1 MSVRKKVILKDI
13 AEQLDVS
20 VVTVSNALAG
30 RRGVGQEM
38 RKKIIDLA
46 GEMGYE
52 SAYNMSGNDRTIRI
66 GVFTPQKARFEL
78 SPVFLAL
85 GKQELRRNRLNEKLV
100 FLPIPR
106 INRGYDGF
114 QDDQFDGY
122 IVFGAKS
129 QALLDYICTK
139 ARVPVLSFGRINES
153 DRTDSVVMDCFH
165 GMFHVIS
172 NLIGMG
178 HRRIC
183 LIGATSQYG
192 LDQEMGYYK
201 AFDAAGLVPPEDMTY
216 RNFII
221 GNISPQKNQEVCERL
236 EILIRELMSREI
248 RPTAFACGSDTVAE
262 ETIRILNSMNIRVP
276 QDVSVTG
283 FFRIDDEEDP
293 GVTSLT
299 WPIQLMAKEA
309 LNVLRRRMEGEK
321 DACGV
326 ISVQGKWNP
335 GNSAASI
342 TQEPESGA

>member
-106 INRGYDGF
+106 IDRGYDGF
-114 QDDQFDGY
+114 EDDQFDGY
-122 IVFGAKS
+122 IVFGAES
-129 QALLDYICTK
+129 QALLDYICSK

-165 GMFHVIS
+165 GMFHVVS

-178 HRRIC
+178 HRQIC
-183 LIGATSQYG
+183 LIGATGHYG

-262 ETIRILNSMNIRVP
+262 ETIRILNTMNIRVP

>member
-1 MSVRKKVILKDI
+1 M
-13 AEQLDVS
+13 
-20 VVTVSNALAG
+20 
-30 RRGVGQEM
+30 
-38 RKKIIDLA
+38 
-46 GEMGYE
+46 
-52 SAYNMSGNDRTIRI
+52 
-66 GVFTPQKARFEL
+66 
-78 SPVFLAL
+78 
-85 GKQELRRNRLNEKLV
+85 
-100 FLPIPR
+100 
-106 INRGYDGF
+106 
-114 QDDQFDGY
+114 
-122 IVFGAKS
+122 
-129 QALLDYICTK
+129 
-139 ARVPVLSFGRINES
+139 PVLSFGRINES

-201 AFDAAGLVPPEDMTY
+201 AFDAAGLVPPEEMTF
-216 RNFII
+216 RNFVI

-236 EILIRELMSREI
+236 DFLVRELMSREK

-262 ETIRILNSMNIRVP
+262 ETIRILNRMNIRVP

>member
-122 IVFGAKS
+122 IVFGA
-129 QALLDYICTK
+129 
-139 ARVPVLSFGRINES
+139 
-153 DRTDSVVMDCFH
+153 
-165 GMFHVIS
+165 
-172 NLIGMG
+172 
-178 HRRIC
+178 
-183 LIGATSQYG
+183 
-192 LDQEMGYYK
+192 
-201 AFDAAGLVPPEDMTY
+201 
-216 RNFII
+216 
-221 GNISPQKNQEVCERL
+221 
-236 EILIRELMSREI
+236 
-248 RPTAFACGSDTVAE
+248 
-262 ETIRILNSMNIRVP
+262 
-276 QDVSVTG
+276 
-283 FFRIDDEEDP
+283 
-293 GVTSLT
+293 
-299 WPIQLMAKEA
+299 
-309 LNVLRRRMEGEK
+309 
-321 DACGV
+321 
-326 ISVQGKWNP
+326 
-335 GNSAASI
+335 
-342 TQEPESGA
+342 ESGIA